1 MTGAIAPGQARR
13 GLLAGLAVASLLA
26 HLGLLG
32 LLTGEPPPAGR
43 RPADGAASSR
53 PRSVVVR
60 SAPIPDDDASEPLP
74 LPRRPPPQATER
86 AAQPPPGTTP
96 HDEVPSAAPA
106 ASSPHQTPALTGPA
120 LAGPDDGAEYLP
132 RSALSVVPQP
142 LGEVLLTYPPG
153 APPGRHRGELTLF
166 IDEQGSVQRVRID
179 SGEAELPAVFQAA
192 ARQAFLAA
200 RFTPGELQGRA
211 VKARM
216 RIAVEF
222 EAAEAP
228 EVAEDRGPR

>member
-1 MTGAIAPGQARR
+1 MTGAVAPGPARR
-13 GLLAGLAVASLLA
+13 GLLAGLAAASLLA

-32 LLTGEPPPAGR
+32 LLTGEPPSAGR

-53 PRSVVVR
+53 PRSVLVR
-60 SAPIPDDDASEPLP
+60 STPVPDDASAPV
-74 LPRRPPPQATER
+74 PPPAIER
-86 AAQPPPGTTP
+86 AAEPPPHAAP
-96 HDEVPSAAPA
+96 HDEAPSAETA
-106 ASSPHQTPALTGPA
+106 ASSPHQTPSQTPALAGPA

-179 SGEAELPAVFQAA
+179 SGEAELPVVFQEA

-222 EAAEAP
+222 EATEAP
-228 EVAEDRGPR
+228 EGAEDRGPR